1 MLTTKFSSIMLFLIA
16 VANVISVMHIRQELY
31 SEVVISKQIK
41 DIEFEVAK
49 GLLQT
54 NNCIAS
60 YKNDKGYVTFFVSMP
75 RLLRGD
81 VPTHTTALCANII
94 ANYPVQTVVWINN
107 LNSQNIEWK
116 EE

>member
-1 MLTTKFSSIMLFLIA
+1 MLTTKFSSSMLFLIA
-16 VANVISVMHIRQELY
+16 IANVILVIHTRQEYYNEAVL
-31 SEVVISKQIK
+31 SKQIK

-49 GLLQT
+49 ALLKT
-54 NNCIAS
+54 NNCIGS
-60 YKNDKGYVTFFVSMP
+60 YKNDKGHATFYINMP

-94 ANYPVQTVVWINN
+94 ANYPVQTVEWFNN
-107 LNSQNIEWK
+107 LNDQNIEWK